1 MSEPLPVIMENSI
14 QIAWDYLER
23 TGQIDDPEFTSKF
36 LLDNVEHAVRMGER
50 RQLILT
56 NRAISAYERLKEP
69 KRHSSAAFFL

>member
-1 MSEPLPVIMENSI
+1 MMSVYPLMENSI

-69 KRHSSAAFFL
+69 KAA